1 MRLHVFCLPRL
12 PEWVAGTRLKAI
24 CSVNLRVLVQE
35 AQRGNASIHM
45 YLHSRIFTLS
55 IRDLYIDDV
64 HDVETS
70 YVILNYGCPF
80 FLLFFAGASCAWAGE
95 VPVQACAHRTVASL
109 QVEAG
114 NKRCATTNGLA
125 FSSKRTS
132 ERLTIFQAGRE
143 LLSLRFLVR
152 PEFVPLSTEA

>member
-24 CSVNLRVLVQE
+24 CSVNLRVLLQE

-45 YLHSRIFTLS
+45 YLHSRVFTLS

-70 YVILNYGCPF
+70 YVILN
-80 FLLFFAGASCAWAGE
+80 
-95 VPVQACAHRTVASL
+95 
-109 QVEAG
+109 
-114 NKRCATTNGLA
+114 
-125 FSSKRTS
+125 
-132 ERLTIFQAGRE
+132 
-143 LLSLRFLVR
+143 
-152 PEFVPLSTEA
+152 